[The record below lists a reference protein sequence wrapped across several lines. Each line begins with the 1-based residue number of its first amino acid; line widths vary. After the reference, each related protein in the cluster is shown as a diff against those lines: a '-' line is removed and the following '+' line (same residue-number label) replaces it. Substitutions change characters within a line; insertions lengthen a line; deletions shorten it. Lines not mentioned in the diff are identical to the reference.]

1 MHKTLYY
8 YAALFVALGI
18 DDTQG
23 RLGPRLSPSLE
34 RLLSRDGTVT
44 YSSSCSNYPDVET
57 GVGEAV
63 DMSKTAADTL
73 NGENPFEDPNP
84 FGASWEAI
92 REAIF
97 GTENITPE
105 ATLIGM
111 L

>member
-23 RLGPRLSPSLE
+23 
-34 RLLSRDGTVT
+34 LLSRDGTVT

>member
-1 MHKTLYY
+1 MHKTFCY
-8 YAALFVALGI
+8 YATLFAALGV
-18 DDTQG
+18 DDTQAHFA
-23 RLGPRLSPSLE
+23 RRLSPSME

-44 YSSSCSNYPDVET
+44 YSSSCSNYPDVKT

-63 DMSKTAADTL
+63 SMSNTAAATL
-73 NGENPFEDPNP
+73 NAENPFEDPNP

-97 GTENITPE
+97 GTETITSE
-105 ATLIGM
+105 ATLLSM